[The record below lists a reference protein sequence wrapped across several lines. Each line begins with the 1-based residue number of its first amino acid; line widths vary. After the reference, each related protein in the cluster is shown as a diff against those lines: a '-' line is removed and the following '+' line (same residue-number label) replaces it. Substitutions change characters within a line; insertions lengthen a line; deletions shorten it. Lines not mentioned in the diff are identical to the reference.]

1 METDVRGGKDIKQEL
16 LNVVAAVGLNNIWR
30 PVYDAEGNLVAPGAG
45 YVTDGIPDDFPKDRF
60 RGKSVV
66 DMGCNFGYYS
76 FLAKSLGATK
86 VVGIDID
93 DQLIRGCNLQK
104 AMHSILD
111 VYFCSEDLLKYN
123 PPEKFDMAM
132 LLDTI
137 GKNFVQTG
145 VLKDF
150 LDAVERCA
158 RDEMVISVRT
168 FYRIPKHFNVDPN
181 KLAAIYSDEFI
192 RGNRF
197 YSLEYVQWYF
207 KENWETAYLSSEP
220 RPDERNKRTVLFVR
234 K

>member
-1 METDVRGGKDIKQEL
+1 
-16 LNVVAAVGLNNIWR
+16 
-30 PVYDAEGNLVAPGAG
+30 
-45 YVTDGIPDDFPKDRF
+45 
-60 RGKSVV
+60 
-66 DMGCNFGYYS
+66 
-76 FLAKSLGATK
+76 
-86 VVGIDID
+86 
-93 DQLIRGCNLQK
+93 
-104 AMHSILD
+104 
-111 VYFCSEDLLKYN
+111 
-123 PPEKFDMAM
+123 MAM

-168 FYRIPKHFNVDPN
+168 FYRIPKHFNVDAN

-192 RGNRF
+192 RGDRF
-197 YSLEYVQWYF
+197 YSLEYVQSYF

-220 RPDERNKRTVLFVR
+220 LPDERNKRTVLFVR